1 MIAVDG
7 RDSEVQMR
15 ACSGCYLAV
24 DCVYDARSCRLFR
37 AALSLAM
44 RLLACYILLGLL
56 STCVVASQADSRDA
70 VVDRSWLSDLQGTLS
85 PEQALSSQW
94 TKYEG
99 PLARGFTRS
108 VTWVRLKLDPAL
120 VGPGSLPS
128 DHRLVLRIIPSRLDE
143 VTVWRVNRLADPPV
157 RAGDKFSPEGAQQ
170 GLLNHAVVF
179 DEATTPFEVLLRME
193 TKGNHSIH
201 VAALRWD
208 DASGLLSR
216 DSIMVMGYLVFTM
229 MVILWALITYLQQ
242 PSGVLLLFVF
252 HQVSALFAA
261 ITLLGVWRMYAPGD
275 LGLWGNRL
283 TSFAIPLSAFAT
295 VLFHARLLTDLGA
308 RTLDVRILTAAALF
322 PALGIV
328 LIASGFESI
337 GLVLTH
343 MTIAVG
349 MIFTLFVVARLNLDH
364 SSHWP
369 NRRLTIIGAY
379 VAMVALMA
387 PQSLRV
393 LGVLSPGAWS
403 FGSYFF
409 YGLFS
414 VVLMTGLLILR
425 AREVEQQ
432 RIRKDVMLNE
442 ARRESE
448 LQRARAIEQGD
459 LVAMLTHELKTPLSV
474 FALALGKSGQLPEI
488 RKRAVRAV
496 ENMREV
502 IDRCALTARVD
513 EDAAH
518 RSIFLQIEAVDLGDV
533 MSQALSLQP
542 QAERIDLRIG
552 DALPICRTDRAILL
566 AIIGNLVDNALKYSP
581 VESSIRIEV
590 LNSEVNSRSG
600 CMLRVINEVVDGGAP
615 DPAQVF
621 EKYYRGARAR
631 HRSGSGLGLYLSK
644 RLAERLAGELSI
656 RGGEA
661 SEVCFELW
669 VPLVAEPAM
678 AA

>member
-1 MIAVDG
+1 
-7 RDSEVQMR
+7 MR
-15 ACSGCYLAV
+15 
-24 DCVYDARSCRLFR
+24 RRLIESKGSYSVFGPEP
-37 AALSLAM
+37 LVGM
-44 RLLACYILLGLL
+44 RLLAFFLVFCLMPL
-56 STCVVASQADSRDA
+56 CVGASQVVSRDA

-85 PEQALSSQW
+85 PEQALSGQW

-108 VTWVRLKLDPAL
+108 VTWVRLKIDPAL
-120 VGPGSLPS
+120 AGPGSLPS
-128 DHRLVLRIIPSRLDE
+128 DHRLVLQMVPSRLDE
-143 VTVWRVNRLADPPV
+143 ISVWGVDRLADPPAKV
-157 RAGDKFSPEGAQQ
+157 GDKFRLEGAQQ

-179 DEATTPFEVLLRME
+179 DEATTPFEVLLRLE
-193 TKGNHSIH
+193 TTGNHSIH

-208 DASGLLSR
+208 DASRVLSR
-216 DSIMVMGYLVFTM
+216 DSILVMGYLVFNM
-229 MVILWALITYLQQ
+229 MVVFWALITYLQQ
-242 PSGVLLLFVF
+242 PSGVMLLFVF
-252 HQVSALFAA
+252 HQVSALFVA
-261 ITLLGVWRMYAPGD
+261 INLLGVWRMYAPGD
-275 LGLWGNRL
+275 LDLWGNRL
-283 TSFAIPLSAFAT
+283 TSFAIPLSALAT

-308 RTLDVRILTAAALF
+308 RTLDVRILTAAALV

-328 LIASGFESI
+328 LIASGFDSI

-349 MIFTLFVVARLNLDH
+349 MIFTLFVAARLNLEQSD
-364 SSHWP
+364 HWP
-369 NRRLTIIGAY
+369 NRRLAIIVAY

-387 PQSLRV
+387 PQSLHV
-393 LGVLSPGAWS
+393 LGVFSPGAWS

-425 AREVEQQ
+425 AREFEQQ
-432 RIRKDVMLNE
+432 RIRKDVVLNQ

-552 DALPICRTDRAILL
+552 DALPICRTDRTILL

-581 VESSIRIEV
+581 VESSIRIEM
-590 LNSEVNSRSG
+590 LTSEVNSRSG
-600 CMLRVINEVVDGGAP
+600 FMLRVINEAVDGGAP
-615 DPAQVF
+615 DPAKVF

-631 HRSGSGLGLYLSK
+631 HQSGSGLGLYLSK
-644 RLAERLAGELSI
+644 RLAERLAGELSM

-661 SEVCFELW
+661 SEACFELW
-669 VPLVAEPAM
+669 VPLVAEPSM